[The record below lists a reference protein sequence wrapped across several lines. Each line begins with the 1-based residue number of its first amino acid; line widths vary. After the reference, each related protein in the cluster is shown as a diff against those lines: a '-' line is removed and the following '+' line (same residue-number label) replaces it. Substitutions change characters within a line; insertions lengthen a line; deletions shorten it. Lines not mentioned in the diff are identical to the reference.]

1 MKATQTLQRSEWNVQ
16 LNRSLEIARMVR
28 LSAEEIERV
37 SGGQANNGPAT
48 GFVPRKPPTTGFVPQ
63 S

>member
-16 LNRSLEIARMVR
+16 LDRSLEIARMVR
-28 LSAEEIERV
+28 LSAEEIECV
-37 SGGQANNGPAT
+37 SGGQANNGPAA

>member
-1 MKATQTLQRSEWNVQ
+1 MKATQTLQRSEWNAQ
-16 LNRSLEIARMVR
+16 LDRSLEIARMVR
-28 LSAEEIERV
+28 LSAEEIECV
-37 SGGQANNGPAT
+37 SGGQANNGPTT